1 MQQHFSNKEQA
12 LIDQYKNELIEA
24 QKELNELKST
34 TNEEQIKNRMLE
46 RKKELERERHHLI
59 QTNIFFSAK
68 CEEYKKKLAELIAEG
83 K

>member
-1 MQQHFSNKEQA
+1 M
-12 LIDQYKNELIEA
+12 
-24 QKELNELKST
+24 KST